1 MGDLLLRPYHH
12 KMDIPMTTQSQT
24 GYTKLW
30 LNDGKILCYR
40 FHDVKHETVDA
51 WSDDLNDELQRWPA
65 DKRLRLIYDIRQGGV
80 SRYALNRARKHS
92 NLRPDVSGR
101 TAILVNIGSPLI
113 TQLVGVTIRGLSNR
127 YRQRSV
133 FADEQR
139 AVDWLLEQD

>member
-1 MGDLLLRPYHH
+1 
-12 KMDIPMTTQSQT
+12 MTTEPIR
-24 GYTKLW
+24 GYSKVW
-30 LNDGKILCYR
+30 LADGQILVYR
-40 FHDVKHETVDA
+40 FHDVRHETVDA
-51 WSDDLNDELQRWPA
+51 WSDDLTGELTRWSA

-80 SRYALNRARKHS
+80 STYALNRARKHS
-92 NLRPDVSGR
+92 NLRPDVAGR

-133 FADEQR
+133 FSDEQR